1 MSWCV
6 TRRND
11 ARAAARRAGVDDGS
25 RLRVRGEGNAGRRGG
40 EPGDLYVFIGV
51 RPHPKGLR
59 REGTTVHSDIDISY
73 IDAILGTSVQARGC
87 AAGLAVNAAACVF
100 NVPSG
105 YMVFCDKQGVRALI
119 RFPAISQHQHSNVM

>member
-1 MSWCV
+1 MLCKKLWCI
-6 TRRND
+6 TTYTA
-11 ARAAARRAGVDDGS
+11 ARAGDCRAGVDDGS

-73 IDAILGTSVQARGC
+73 VDAILGTSVQARGC
-87 AAGLAVNAAACVF
+87 AAGLACQSN
-100 NVPSG
+100 
-105 YMVFCDKQGVRALI
+105 GVKGI
-119 RFPAISQHQHSNVM
+119 M

>member
-1 MSWCV
+1 MSWCISSHV
-6 TRRND
+6 AFANKGCCGN
-11 ARAAARRAGVDDGS
+11 AGVDDGS

-87 AAGLAVNAAACVF
+87 AAGLAAPAAAPVIHLL
-100 NVPSG
+100 SRL
-105 YMVFCDKQGVRALI
+105 MVFFDGQRAMAVI
-119 RFPAISQHQHSNVM
+119 GFWVI